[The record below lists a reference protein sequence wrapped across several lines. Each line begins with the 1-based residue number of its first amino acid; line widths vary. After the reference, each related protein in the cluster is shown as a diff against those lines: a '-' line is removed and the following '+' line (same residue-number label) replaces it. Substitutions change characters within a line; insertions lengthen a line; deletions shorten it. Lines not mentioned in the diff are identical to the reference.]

1 MHATTISFC
10 RRNRGVAKTVG
21 CQQAIHRTYAH
32 LPTGAHLL
40 VDNLTAGEKVTLS
53 TGWWRSVDNETRKS
67 YPQTRTILLVAIDG
81 ADGNSYEQKGET
93 VGNYHRRQQLT
104 GRHRP
109 VDR

>member
-21 CQQAIHRTYAH
+21 YQQAIHRTYAH
-32 LPTGAHLL
+32 LPTGAHLS

-67 YPQTRTILLVAIDG
+67 YPQTRTILLVDTDG
-81 ADGNSYEQKGET
+81 SSYEQNEQT
-93 VGNYHRRQQLT
+93 VGNYHRRQRTNRTAQT
-104 GRHRP
+104 
-109 VDR
+109 VDN